1 MKVQMHSIKFNADQK
16 LVEFIEK
23 RLSKLNTFYDR
34 IIDTEVFMKLD
45 KDKEHG
51 NKIIEVLLN
60 VPGSQLFAKEQA
72 QTFEAATDS
81 AVEGL
86 KRQLLKHKEKQ
97 INRQV

>member
-16 LVEFIEK
+16 LVDFVEK
-23 RLSKLNTFYDR
+23 KLAKLNTFYDR
-34 IIDTEVFMKLD
+34 IIDGEVFMRID

-51 NKIIEVLLN
+51 NKIIEVLVN
-60 VPGSQLFAKEQA
+60 VPGVQLFAKEQS
-72 QTFEAATDS
+72 TSFEAATDS

-97 INRQV
+97 INRQI